1 MRLEPAER
9 STRVWAPPTG
19 LGAACAPHVPTCAA
33 GRGSRDARGAHPGSS
48 ASADVNGAAGRLQV
62 WGSSRVPGPLRQRP
76 QFSGFETRV
85 RFWDRC
91 GLHLA
96 RPGPPS
102 CSRLRHRR
110 LRVPPPEVQTSVP
123 SRRPSPL
130 DVRPLADGHHAS
142 LSRRVVCGQR
152 VPESLQPPPARA
164 LWQDEVGNLPLRPH
178 FLPNVPHERSR
189 RGVLLIVAPQSWQH
203 CLPRAPAP
211 VTGGRGQR
219 APCPVGTSCRH
230 WVDSPVAP
238 SSFRLPLAPPV
249 GPDPQAWRASVLRGD
264 WYRAPRPPSGPQ
276 PGSSARPASS

>member
-1 MRLEPAER
+1 MPRMSP
-9 STRVWAPPTG
+9 RV
-19 LGAACAPHVPTCAA
+19 LLVEGAGTPV
-33 GRGSRDARGAHPGSS
+33 GA
-48 ASADVNGAAGRLQV
+48 VGRLQV

-76 QFSGFETRV
+76 QFSRFETRV

-110 LRVPPPEVQTSVP
+110 LRVPSPEVRTSVP

-152 VPESLQPPPARA
+152 VPESLRPPPARA
-164 LWQDEVGNLPLRPH
+164 LWPDEIGNLPLRPH

-211 VTGGRGQR
+211 VTGGAGRGPRVQWAPR
-219 APCPVGTSCRH
+219 AGTGLTALSLLRH
-230 WVDSPVAP
+230 SAYRF
-238 SSFRLPLAPPV
+238 SSGGA
-249 GPDPQAWRASVLRGD
+249 GPAGLASV
-264 WYRAPRPPSGPQ
+264 RPPRRLVQGASPAQ
-276 PGSSARPASS
+276 RPTARLFRSSRKLLRNT